1 VLTVRERYINRTP
14 RSQRAFANARATL
27 AGGVAADIKM
37 ISPHPVYVDHAQGS
51 HVVDIDG
58 NDYVDLRIGASSLIL
73 GHRPPAVVQAIRS
86 QLDRGLLFS
95 LPTELDAALA
105 ARIQTHMPHLERIRF
120 VNSGSEATNLAVRAA
135 RAFTG
140 RTALAKFEGGF
151 HGQAN
156 DNLLV
161 STGWQTAGPEDRPVA
176 TPGAAGLAPRVAEDV
191 LVLPFNDIE
200 HSVDL
205 IRNNGDRLAAVVLE
219 PVLMA
224 GATNIPKAGF
234 LQALREV
241 TTATGAL
248 LVFDEMITGF
258 RLALGGASEYFGV
271 VPDLTA
277 LGKVI
282 GGGMPIGAYGGR
294 ADVMHRAVLGEGAG
308 GPTIRQSGTF
318 SAHPLAMAAGVA
330 TLGELGRRDV
340 YPELAAKTSYLRSG
354 IATVWSDGGLP
365 LTTTGIESIFHLLFL
380 DGPPRTRRDS
390 LRADRK
396 MHHEFCLGML
406 SEGVFLMPGQAGF
419 LSTAHSYDDLDHV
432 IRATGAVA
440 RMMAVEHSQP
450 GRR

>member
-1 VLTVRERYINRTP
+1 MLTVRERYIERTP
-14 RSQRAFANARATL
+14 RSRRAFADAQASL
-27 AGGVAADIKM
+27 AGGVAADVKM
-37 ISPHPVYVDHAQGS
+37 ISPHPIYVDHAQGS
-51 HVVDIDG
+51 HVVDLDG
-58 NDYVDLRIGASSLIL
+58 NDYVDLRIGASGLIL
-73 GHRPPAVVQAIRS
+73 GHRPPAVVEAVRS

-105 ARIQTHMPHLERIRF
+105 AGVRSHMPHLERIRF

-140 RTALAKFEGGF
+140 RTMVAKFEGGF
-151 HGQAN
+151 HGHAN

-161 STGWQTAGPEDRPVA
+161 STGWQTAGREDHPVS
-176 TPGAAGLAPRVAEDV
+176 TPGAAGLAPRVAQDV
-191 LVLPFNDIE
+191 LVLPFNDIG

-205 IRNNGDRLAAVVLE
+205 IRSHGDRLAAVVLE

-224 GATNIPKAGF
+224 GATNLPSVEF
-234 LQALREV
+234 LRALREV
-241 TTATGAL
+241 TTQTGAL

-277 LGKVI
+277 LGKII
-282 GGGMPIGAYGGR
+282 GGGLPIGAYGGR
-294 ADVMHRAVLGEGAG
+294 VDVMLRAVLGDGAG

-330 TLGELGRRDV
+330 TLGELGRRDI
-340 YPELAAKTSYLRSG
+340 YPELAAKTGYLRSG
-354 IATVWSDGGLP
+354 LEAACSTAGLP
-365 LTTTGIESIFHLLFL
+365 LRTTGIESIFHLLFL
-380 DGPPRTRRDS
+380 DGTPRTRRET
-390 LRADRK
+390 LRADRR
-396 MHHEFCLGML
+396 MHHDFCLGML

-440 RMMAVEHSQP
+440 RMLAVESSQKDP
-450 GRR
+450 R